1 MTLNTL
7 NTLNDLISSFEMLF
21 KKVVLHTNDD
31 EDEELI
37 NVLFLKIVLR
47 V

>member
-1 MTLNTL
+1 MTL

-31 EDEELI
+31 EELI

>member
-1 MTLNTL
+1 MTL